1 MYNRDHYNIVK
12 QLSTDKKYINK
23 IILEENMIYMI
34 IKHWTLIVSEVS
46 PLWVQILEDI
56 GEWGAGR

>member
-1 MYNRDHYNIVK
+1 MYNRDHHNTVK

-34 IKHWTLIVSEVS
+34 IKHWTLIVSEVP
-46 PLWVQILEDI
+46 PLRVQILEDI

>member
-23 IILEENMIYMI
+23 IILDENMIYMI

>member
-1 MYNRDHYNIVK
+1 MYNRNHYNIVK

>member
-1 MYNRDHYNIVK
+1 MYNRDHHNIVK
-12 QLSTDKKYINK
+12 QLSTDKKCINK

-34 IKHWTLIVSEVS
+34 IKHWTLIISEVP
-46 PLWVQILEDI
+46 PLWAQILEDI

>member
-34 IKHWTLIVSEVS
+34 IKH
-46 PLWVQILEDI
+46 
-56 GEWGAGR
+56 